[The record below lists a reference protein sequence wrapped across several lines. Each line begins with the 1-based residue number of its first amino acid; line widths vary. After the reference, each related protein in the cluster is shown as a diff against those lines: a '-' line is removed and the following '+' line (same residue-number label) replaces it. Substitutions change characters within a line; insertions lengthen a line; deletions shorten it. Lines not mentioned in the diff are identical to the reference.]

1 MPRVSRQQT
10 ELNRVAITET
20 AARLYR
26 ERGLNGVSVAEVMNE
41 AGLTHGGFYGHFESK
56 EALANEACVHA
67 FEQSATAW
75 REKIAGHRKKRK
87 ARKAI
92 VDHYLAPSKRDN
104 AGDTCPVVAF
114 SGDIAHEDKH
124 SELHQ
129 SYVTGLQ
136 ALMDAY
142 LSTVEPGATAQDETA
157 RRQAALVEY
166 SLMVG
171 AMTLARAT
179 GRTVLS
185 DEILKSARNFLNS
198 DISVVERLGETKG
211 IEAN

>member
-56 EALANEACVHA
+56 EALATEACAHA
-67 FEQSATAW
+67 FEQSAIAW
-75 REKIAGHRKKRK
+75 KEKIASHRKKRK

-92 VDHYLAPSKRDN
+92 VDHYLASSKRDT
-104 AGDTCPVVAF
+104 AADTCPVVAF
-114 SGDIAHEDKH
+114 SGDMSHEDKQ
-124 SELHQ
+124 SALHQ
-129 SYVTGLQ
+129 TYIKGLGV
-136 ALMDAY
+136 LMDAY
-142 LSTVEPGATAQDETA
+142 LSTVEPGASPQDETA

-179 GRTVLS
+179 GKTALS
-185 DEILKSARNFLNS
+185 DEILKSARTFLNS
-198 DISVVERLGETKG
+198 DISAVESLSEVKG
-211 IEAN
+211 VE

>member
-20 AARLYR
+20 AVRLYR

-56 EALANEACVHA
+56 EALATEACTHA
-67 FEQSATAW
+67 FEQSANAW
-75 REKIAGHRKKRK
+75 KEKIASHRKKRK

-104 AGDTCPVVAF
+104 AADTCPVVAF
-114 SGDIAHEDKH
+114 SGDMSHEDNQ
-124 SELHQ
+124 SVLHQ
-129 SYVTGLQ
+129 TYIKGLR

-142 LSTVEPGATAQDETA
+142 LSTVEPGASPQDETA

-179 GRTVLS
+179 GKTALS
-185 DEILKSARNFLNS
+185 DEILKSARTFLNS
-198 DISVVERLGETKG
+198 EVSAVESL
-211 IEAN
+211 NLNS